1 MNIEMNFEP
10 KRQNKSELLMPAGS
24 LERLKVA
31 VLYGADAIYMGTP
44 DMSMRTKSKLTL
56 DDVKEGISFAHD
68 HGVRVYLTLNIF
80 THNKDI
86 PKLDAYIET
95 LKEVRPDGVIVSDPG
110 VFHYLREHAPEFNL
124 HISTQANVC
133 SWMTV
138 KFWKDQG
145 AELVVLAREVTFA
158 ELEEIREKCQDIRL
172 ETFVHGAMCMTYSGR
187 CLLSNFM
194 AERGSNQGNCAN
206 SCRWQYKVHLRLN
219 DGTVR
224 ELDLNEENMKLF
236 EFVLEEGHRP
246 GDLMPIEE
254 DERGSYILNSKDL
267 CLMPKL
273 DDYLRIGVDSLKV
286 EGRGKSPYYL
296 ATTARA
302 YRRAIDD
309 YYANPDAWDY
319 RPYMRELEMTGN
331 RGYTFAFHEGRL
343 TNHAHNYENTSS
355 IAAWEFGGIVRSVS
369 SDEIVVEIKNRLQA
383 GDVLEFIPPNPKDEP
398 VLLRLYEFDVVG
410 ESESKDVIHG
420 GPQCQIRIPLSAFDR
435 EDPEE
440 LRRKFPELTIVRKEA
455 LLTEEQWERLKL
467 DSLTQKIELGRS
479 SAEKYAPAV
488 KKLQDTISLD
498 TLEKRAKTTSKGLN
512 GCCGRGCNGCLMFW
526 NDPKYEKARE
536 LLATKKSG
544 EMLQH
549 NMRED
554 LVEAREAMAR

>member
-1 MNIEMNFEP
+1 MKNAP
-10 KRQNKSELLMPAGS
+10 VRRSELLMPAGS
-24 LERLKVA
+24 LERLKVG
-31 VLYGADAIYMGTP
+31 VLYGADAIYLGTP
-44 DMSMRTKSKLTL
+44 DMSMRTKSQFSLE
-56 DDVKEGISFAHD
+56 DIKEGISFAHERN
-68 HGVRVYLTLNIF
+68 VRVYLTLNIF

-95 LKEVRPDGVIVSDPG
+95 LKDVQPDGVIVSDPG
-110 VFHYLREHAPEFNL
+110 VFHYLREHAPEFNI

-145 AELVVLAREVTFA
+145 AELIVLAREVTFS
-158 ELEEIREKCQDIRL
+158 ELEEIREKCNDIRL

-194 AERGSNQGNCAN
+194 AERGANQGNCAN

-219 DGTVR
+219 DGTIK
-224 ELDLNEENMKLF
+224 ELELSEENMKLF

-254 DERGSYILNSKDL
+254 DDRGSYILNSKDL

-302 YRRAIDD
+302 YRRAIDA
-309 YYANPDAWDY
+309 YYEDPDEWDH

-331 RGYTFAFHEGRL
+331 RGYTLAFHDGRV
-343 TNHAHNYENTSS
+343 TNYGHNYENTNS
-355 IAAWEFGGIVRSVS
+355 IAAWEFGGIVREVN
-369 SDEIVVEIKNRLQA
+369 EKMLVLEVKNKLRS
-383 GDVLEFIPPNPKDEP
+383 GDVLEFIPPNPKDSP
-398 VLLRLYEFDVVG
+398 VLLRLYEFDVEG
-410 ESESKDVIHG
+410 KDDLQEEIHG
-420 GPQCQIRIPLSAFDR
+420 GPKCRIRIPFTAFDR
-435 EDPEE
+435 ESADDMK
-440 LRRKFPELTIVRKEA
+440 RKFPEFTVVRKES
-455 LLTEEQWERLKL
+455 LLTEEAWERIRL
-467 DSLTQKIELGRS
+467 DQLTQKIELGRS
-479 SAEKYAPAV
+479 SPERYGEAV
-488 KKLQDTISLD
+488 ERLKSTVSDETR
-498 TLEKRAKTTSKGLN
+498 EKRAKTTSRGLE

-526 NDPKYEKARE
+526 NDPKYETARA
-536 LLATKKSG
+536 LMADKKSG
-544 EMLQH
+544 EMLTK
-549 NMRED
+549 NMRD
-554 LVEAREAMAR
+554 DVIEARAAIGA

>member
-1 MNIEMNFEP
+1 M
-10 KRQNKSELLMPAGS
+10 QNTPVRRSELLMPAGS

-44 DMSMRTKSKLTL
+44 DMSMRTKSQFSLE
-56 DDVKEGISFAHD
+56 DIQEGITFAHERN
-68 HGVRVYLTLNIF
+68 VRVYLTLNIF

-86 PKLDAYIET
+86 PKLDAYIHT

-110 VFHYLREHAPEFNL
+110 VFHYLREHAPEFNI

-138 KFWKDQG
+138 KFWKEQG
-145 AELVVLAREVTFA
+145 AELIVLAREVTFS
-158 ELEEIREKCQDIRL
+158 ELEEIREKCTDVRL

-194 AERGSNQGNCAN
+194 AERGANQGNCAN
-206 SCRWQYKVHLRLN
+206 SCRWQYKVRLRLN
-219 DGTVR
+219 DGTIK
-224 ELDLNEENMKLF
+224 ELELSEENMKLF

-246 GDLMPIEE
+246 GELMPIEE
-254 DERGSYILNSKDL
+254 DDRGSYILNSKDL

-309 YYANPDAWDY
+309 YYEDPESWDY

-331 RGYTFAFHEGRL
+331 RGYTLAFHEGRV
-343 TNHAHNYENTSS
+343 TNYAHNYENTNSV
-355 IAAWEFGGIVRSVS
+355 AAWEFGGIVRSVTDDS
-369 SDEIVVEIKNRLQA
+369 LIMEVKNKLRS

-398 VLLRLYEFDVVG
+398 VLLRLYEFEVLGMDG
-410 ESESKDVIHG
+410 PQEVIHG
-420 GPQCQIRIPLSAFDR
+420 GPQCKIRIPLSAFDR
-435 EDPEE
+435 ESVEDI
-440 LRRKFPELTIVRKEA
+440 LRKFPEFTVVRKES
-455 LLTEEQWERLKL
+455 LLTEEEWERIRL
-467 DSLTQKIELGRS
+467 DQLTQKIELGRS
-479 SAEKYAPAV
+479 SPERYGDAV
-488 KKLQDTISLD
+488 QRLKNTISTETLD
-498 TLEKRAKTTSKGLN
+498 KRAKTTSKGLH

-526 NDPKYEKARE
+526 NDPKYETARA
-536 LLATKKSG
+536 LMAGKKSG
-544 EMLQH
+544 EMLTQ
-549 NMRED
+549 NMRD
-554 LVEAREAMAR
+554 DVIEARAAIGA

>member
-1 MNIEMNFEP
+1 M
-10 KRQNKSELLMPAGS
+10 QNAPVRRSELLMPAGS

-31 VLYGADAIYMGTP
+31 VLYGADAIYLGTP
-44 DMSMRTKSKLTL
+44 DMSMRTKSQFSLE
-56 DDVKEGISFAHD
+56 DIQEGISFAHERN
-68 HGVRVYLTLNIF
+68 VRVYLTLNIF

-86 PKLDAYIET
+86 PKLDAYINT

-110 VFHYLREHAPEFNL
+110 VFHYLREHAPEFNI

-138 KFWKDQG
+138 KFWKEQG
-145 AELVVLAREVTFA
+145 AELIVLAREVTFS
-158 ELEEIREKCQDIRL
+158 ELEEIREKCMDIRL

-194 AERGSNQGNCAN
+194 AERGANQGNCAN

-219 DGTVR
+219 DGTIK
-224 ELDLNEENMKLF
+224 ELELSEENMKLF

-246 GDLMPIEE
+246 GELMPIEE
-254 DERGSYILNSKDL
+254 DDRGSYILNSKDL

-309 YYANPDAWDY
+309 YYEDPESWDY

-331 RGYTFAFHEGRL
+331 RGYTLAFHEGRV
-343 TNHAHNYENTSS
+343 TNYAHNYENTNSV
-355 IAAWEFGGIVRSVS
+355 AAWEFGGIVRSVTDDS
-369 SDEIVVEIKNRLQA
+369 LIMEVKNKLRS

-398 VLLRLYEFDVVG
+398 VLLRLYEFEVLGMDG
-410 ESESKDVIHG
+410 PQEVIHG
-420 GPQCQIRIPLSAFDR
+420 GPQCKIRIPLAAFDR
-435 EDPEE
+435 ESVEDM
-440 LRRKFPELTIVRKEA
+440 LRKFPEFTVVRKES
-455 LLTEEQWERLKL
+455 LLTEEEWERIRL
-467 DSLTQKIELGRS
+467 DQLTQKIELADPHL
-479 SAEKYAPAV
+479 SATETLCNALKTPSVPKHSISAQRRPVKDFTDAV
-488 KKLQDTISLD
+488 V
-498 TLEKRAKTTSKGLN
+498 AVV
-512 GCCGRGCNGCLMFW
+512 M
-526 NDPKYEKARE
+526 
-536 LLATKKSG
+536 
-544 EMLQH
+544 
-549 NMRED
+549 
-554 LVEAREAMAR
+554 VV

>member
-1 MNIEMNFEP
+1 M
-10 KRQNKSELLMPAGS
+10 QNAPVRRSELLMPAGS

-44 DMSMRTKSKLTL
+44 DMSMRTKSQLTL
-56 DDVKEGISFAHD
+56 EDIKEGISFAHARN
-68 HGVRVYLTLNIF
+68 VRVYLALNIF

-86 PKLDAYIET
+86 LKLDAYIDT

-110 VFHYLREHAPEFNL
+110 VFHYLREYAPEFNI

-145 AELVVLAREVTFA
+145 AELIVMAREVTFS
-158 ELEEIREKCQDIRL
+158 ELEEIREKCTDVRL

-194 AERGSNQGNCAN
+194 AERGANQGNCAN
-206 SCRWQYKVHLRLN
+206 SCRWQYKVRLRLN
-219 DGTVR
+219 DGTIK
-224 ELDLNEENMKLF
+224 ELELSEENMKLF

-254 DERGSYILNSKDL
+254 DDRGSYILNSKDL

-273 DDYLRIGVDSLKV
+273 NDYLRIGVDSLKI

-309 YYANPDAWDY
+309 YYEDPDVWDY
-319 RPYMRELEMTGN
+319 RLYMRELEMTGN
-331 RGYTFAFHEGRL
+331 RGYTLAFHEGRV
-343 TNHAHNYENTSS
+343 TNYAHNYENTNSV
-355 IAAWEFGGIVRSVS
+355 AAWEFGGIVRSATEDALIMEV
-369 SDEIVVEIKNRLQA
+369 KNKLRS
-383 GDVLEFIPPNPKDEP
+383 GDVLEFIPPNSKDEP
-398 VLLRLYEFDVVG
+398 VLLRLYEFEVLGMDG
-410 ESESKDVIHG
+410 PQEVIHG
-420 GPQCQIRIPLSAFDR
+420 GPECKIRIPLSAFDR
-435 EDPEE
+435 ESSEDI
-440 LRRKFPELTIVRKEA
+440 LRKFPEFTVVRKES
-455 LLTEEQWERLKL
+455 LLTDEEWERIRL
-467 DSLTQKIELGRS
+467 DQLTQKIELGRS
-479 SAEKYAPAV
+479 SPERYGDAV
-488 KKLQDTISLD
+488 QRLKNTISIE
-498 TLEKRAKTTSKGLN
+498 TLNKRAKTTSKGLR

-526 NDPKYEKARE
+526 NDAKYETARA
-536 LLATKKSG
+536 LMKGKKSG
-544 EMLQH
+544 EMLTQ
-549 NMRED
+549 NMRD
-554 LVEAREAMAR
+554 DVIEARAAIRR

>member
-1 MNIEMNFEP
+1 MKNAP
-10 KRQNKSELLMPAGS
+10 VRRSELLMPAGS
-24 LERLKVA
+24 LERLKVG
-31 VLYGADAIYMGTP
+31 VLYGADAIYLGTP
-44 DMSMRTKSKLTL
+44 DMSMRTKSQFSLE
-56 DDVKEGISFAHD
+56 DIKEGISFAHERN
-68 HGVRVYLTLNIF
+68 VRVYLTLNIF

-95 LKEVRPDGVIVSDPG
+95 LKDVRPDGVIVSDPG
-110 VFHYLREHAPEFNL
+110 VFHYLREHAPEFNI

-145 AELVVLAREVTFA
+145 AELIVLAREVTFA
-158 ELEEIREKCQDIRL
+158 ELEEIREKCTDIRL

-194 AERGSNQGNCAN
+194 AERGANQGNCAN

-219 DGTVR
+219 DGTIK
-224 ELDLNEENMKLF
+224 ELELSEENMKLF

-254 DERGSYILNSKDL
+254 DDRGSYILNSKDL

-302 YRRAIDD
+302 YRRAIDA
-309 YYANPDAWDY
+309 YYEDPETWDH

-331 RGYTFAFHEGRL
+331 RGYTLAFHDGRV
-343 TNHAHNYENTSS
+343 TNYGHNYESTNS
-355 IAAWEFGGIVRSVS
+355 IAAWEFGGIVREVT
-369 SDEIVVEIKNRLQA
+369 EEVLVLEVKNKLRS
-383 GDVLEFIPPNPKDEP
+383 GDVLEFIPPNPKDSP
-398 VLLRLYEFDVVG
+398 VLLRLYEFDVEG
-410 ESESKDVIHG
+410 KDDLQEAIHG
-420 GPQCQIRIPLSAFDR
+420 GPKCRIRIPFTAFDR
-435 EDPEE
+435 ERAEDMKS
-440 LRRKFPELTIVRKEA
+440 KFPAFTVVRKES
-455 LLTEEQWERLKL
+455 LLTEEAWERIRL
-467 DSLTQKIELGRS
+467 DQLTQKIELGRS
-479 SAEKYAPAV
+479 SPEKYTVAV
-488 KKLQDTISLD
+488 ERLKSTISD
-498 TLEKRAKTTSKGLN
+498 ETREKRAKTTSRGLE

-526 NDPKYEKARE
+526 NDPKYETARA
-536 LLATKKSG
+536 LMADKKSG
-544 EMLQH
+544 EMLTK
-549 NMRED
+549 NMRD
-554 LVEAREAMAR
+554 DVIEARAAIGA

>member
-1 MNIEMNFEP
+1 MKDSP
-10 KRQNKSELLMPAGS
+10 VRRSELLMPAGS

-31 VLYGADAIYMGTP
+31 ALYGADAIYMGTP
-44 DMSMRTKSKLTL
+44 DMSMRTKSQLSL
-56 DDVKEGISFAHD
+56 EDIKEGITFAHER
-68 HGVRVYLTLNIF
+68 GVRVYLTLNIF

-86 PKLDAYIET
+86 PKLDAYIDT

-110 VFHYLREHAPEFNL
+110 VFHYLREFAPEFNI

-138 KFWKDQG
+138 KFWQDQG
-145 AELVVLAREVTFA
+145 AELIVLAREVTFS
-158 ELEEIREKCQDIRL
+158 ELEEIREKCPDVRL

-194 AERGSNQGNCAN
+194 AERGANQGNCAN

-219 DGTVR
+219 DGSIK
-224 ELDLNEENMKLF
+224 ELELSEENMKLF

-254 DERGSYILNSKDL
+254 DDRGSYILNSKDL

-309 YYANPDAWDY
+309 YYEDPESWDH

-331 RGYTFAFHEGRL
+331 RGYTLAFHEGRV
-343 TNHAHNYENTSS
+343 TNYAHNYESTNSVAS
-355 IAAWEFGGIVRSVS
+355 WEFGGILRSVTE
-369 SDEIVVEIKNRLQA
+369 DALIMEVKNKLRS
-383 GDVLEFIPPNPKDEP
+383 GDVLEFIPPNPKDAP
-398 VLLRLYEFDVVG
+398 VLLRLYEFDVEG
-410 ESESKDVIHG
+410 KDEPLEEIHG
-420 GPQCQIRIPLSAFDR
+420 GPKCRIRIPIKAFDQ
-435 EDPEE
+435 EDAADI
-440 LRRKFPELTIVRKEA
+440 LRKFPEFTVVRKESM
-455 LLTEEQWERLKL
+455 LSEEEWERIRL
-467 DSLTQKIELGRS
+467 DQLTQKIELGKTSPER
-479 SAEKYAPAV
+479 YNDAV
-488 KKLQDTISLD
+488 ERLKNTISVE
-498 TLEKRAKTTSKGLN
+498 TLEKRAKTTSRGLE

-526 NDPKYEKARE
+526 NDPKYEKARS
-536 LLATKKSG
+536 LMAGKKSG
-544 EMLQH
+544 EMLSK
-549 NMRED
+549 NMRD
-554 LVEAREAMAR
+554 DVIEAREAIGA